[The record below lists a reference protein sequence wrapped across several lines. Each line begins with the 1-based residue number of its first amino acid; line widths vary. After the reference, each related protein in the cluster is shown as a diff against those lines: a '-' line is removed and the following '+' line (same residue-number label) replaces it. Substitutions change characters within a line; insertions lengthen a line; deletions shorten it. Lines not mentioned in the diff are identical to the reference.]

1 MRMRKSIIIAKDGRI
16 TIPKELQDQFGWAKG
31 VLLAWEVQGEY
42 AKVSLKQRHAKYPK
56 PSPRA

>member
-31 VLLAWEVQGEY
+31 DLLAWEVQGEF
-42 AKVSLKQRHAKYPK
+42 AKVSLKQHHAKTLI